1 MNVVAGIGWITQREY
16 GCVLTALC
24 SSYSDMGSLR
34 SKLQG
39 ESILLYPA
47 KSFGKYDRVSRM
59 TCCAAAL
66 AFYDAGMSY
75 SEDRKQD
82 IGILGS
88 NSDGCLSSNV
98 EFFSDFVENG
108 RTLGRANLFV
118 YTLPSIPMA
127 EAAIYYKCQG
137 PLLYMTFPRKAIASL
152 LRHSDKMIRR
162 GESAAML
169 AVKASEDDA
178 QCFFLRREGDV
189 SGGSAM
195 PLEEVAEIAERESTV
210 AQMIES
216 LTKLQHAENKY
227 SIRREDPSAKQRP

>member
-16 GCVLTALC
+16 GCVMTALRR
-24 SSYSDMGSLR
+24 SYSDMKSLR
-34 SKLQG
+34 SKLQD

-47 KSFGKYDRVSRM
+47 KSFGKYDRVSKM

-88 NSDGCLSSNV
+88 NSDGCLQSNV
-98 EFFSDFVENG
+98 VFFRDFVENG

-127 EAAIYYKCQG
+127 EAAIYYRCQG
-137 PLLYMTFPRKAIASL
+137 PLLYMTFPGRPIASL

-178 QCFFLRREGDV
+178 QCFFLRREGHV

-195 PLEEVAEIAERESTV
+195 ALEEVAEVSEREATG

-216 LTKLQHAENKY
+216 LTKRQHAENEY
-227 SIRREDPSAKQRP
+227 SLRREDPSARTRP